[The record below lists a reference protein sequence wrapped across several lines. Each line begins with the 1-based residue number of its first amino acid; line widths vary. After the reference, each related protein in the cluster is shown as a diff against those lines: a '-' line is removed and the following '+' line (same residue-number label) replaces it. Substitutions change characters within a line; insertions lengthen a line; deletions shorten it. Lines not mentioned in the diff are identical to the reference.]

1 MMITHWVLVL
11 ERHRCVWQDW
21 RTVPSA
27 RSIWSIPYIYICLYQ
42 LDLGLVVLFNFY
54 LFDPCSIR
62 EMIIILSAQIWSDQN
77 GHSVHYPIADA
88 TLQTLIR
95 WSCILDLKL
104 SPFFPMEYCYHD
116 RSSVRTCI
124 YWFFWGPWILS
135 CCFRSSTTK
144 RKRIV
149 RRVVAW
155 IVLCFVSRWN

>member
-1 MMITHWVLVL
+1 MMITLSSCFGETSL
-11 ERHRCVWQDW
+11 CLTRLTYGSQC
-21 RTVPSA
+21 
-27 RSIWSIPYIYICLYQ
+27 SIDLIDPIYIYICLYQ

-95 WSCILDLKL
+95 WSCILDSKL

-116 RSSVRTCI
+116 PSSVRTCI